1 MINLSRALGGPEL
14 WIKRDDQTGLA
25 TGGNKTRKLE
35 FLMADAHEQGAD
47 TVVTQGA
54 TQSNHVRQTVAAAAK
69 LGFKCHV
76 VLETLKSGDADYH
89 RSGNLLLDRIMG
101 ATLHPRPPAD
111 DFDVVAR
118 EIVAEIASKT
128 GREPYYL
135 PRGGSNPVGAL
146 GYIDCALELVKQKR
160 SLNLDFSHIVHATGS
175 QGTQAG
181 LLVGLEA
188 AAPGITV
195 HGITVSRGA
204 QEQVQKVAQ
213 LTAATATLARLEGGV
228 GHDRVLCDDNYF
240 LPGYG
245 EASESTI
252 EAITMTAREEGILLD
267 PVYTGKAMAGLIG
280 KVRDGELTKGDTVVF
295 LHTGGAA
302 ALFAYKSLFDN
313 I

>member
-1 MINLSRALGGPEL
+1 M
-14 WIKRDDQTGLA
+14 
-25 TGGNKTRKLE
+25 
-35 FLMADAHEQGAD
+35 
-47 TVVTQGA
+47 
-54 TQSNHVRQTVAAAAK
+54 
-69 LGFKCHV
+69 

-188 AAPGITV
+188 AAPGIAV

-204 QEQVQKVAQ
+204 QEQAQKVAQ
-213 LTAATATLARLEGGV
+213 LTAATSTLARLKGGV